1 MENEKPDS
9 REDTGRNPDGT
20 WKKGFCPNRGGR
32 TKNPLKEFSLKEF
45 NSWTD
50 EQKKDFL
57 LKIDPIDRWRMTEG
71 NPSQDNKTDSTIRVI
86 MATEDETIEG
96 TDTDTEG
103 QPQI

>member
-1 MENEKPDS
+1 
-9 REDTGRNPDGT
+9 
-20 WKKGFCPNRGGR
+20 
-32 TKNPLKEFSLKEF
+32 
-45 NSWTD
+45 
-50 EQKKDFL
+50 
-57 LKIDPIDRWRMTEG
+57 MTEG